1 MQQYYDLTRFISAQQ
16 RDHTVALRELKDGR
30 KRSHWI
36 WYIFP
41 QIRGLGFSGMSRKY
55 AIQSLNEARAYFADP
70 YLRGNYLELCNVL
83 LALDTDRVQEV
94 FDFPDDMKLRS
105 SLTLFL
111 YASDRDPVIQAVLD
125 KFFGGQPD
133 RNTLDILGL

>member
-1 MQQYYDLTRFISAQQ
+1 
-16 RDHTVALRELKDGR
+16 
-30 KRSHWI
+30 
-36 WYIFP
+36 
-41 QIRGLGFSGMSRKY
+41 MSRKY

-83 LALDTDRVQEV
+83 LALDTDRAQEV